1 MKNTKEH
8 NKPSNWITPHESDP
22 TERFSRLEPRPGH
35 VTNETRAAVL
45 DVLYDQ
51 FGQSPAVVK
60 SSLTQ
65 GQLAEIGDLDNYL
78 NTLVDDGLIARD
90 NKGRY
95 LKLKETA

>member
-8 NKPSNWITPHESDP
+8 NKPSNWITPQESDP